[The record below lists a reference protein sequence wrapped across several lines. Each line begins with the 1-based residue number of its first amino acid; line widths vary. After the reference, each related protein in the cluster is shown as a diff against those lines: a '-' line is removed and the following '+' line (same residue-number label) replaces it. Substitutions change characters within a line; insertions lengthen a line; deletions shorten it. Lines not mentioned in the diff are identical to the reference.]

1 MYHKFRAQEIQDD
14 PFVKTGQAES
24 GAAADEPQPTA
35 RELDDIF
42 SFLGS
47 WLRASRDFSAN
58 RTSGWKLLEDLYHN
72 RLDLR
77 TWSQERQGSADTE
90 LKAEDPSSGW
100 QSDIIVSPSYIV
112 DSWADRAYQAVF
124 NGPEWL
130 TVIPEAP
137 DMAPPSGDD
146 NTFPTSFK
154 LQELLIGRLNRGQIH
169 ARLYEILQSLVLYGT
184 VYAKIFWKS
193 GRRRKRRWDFESM
206 DLVTEDHSV
215 HDCPVVHII
224 PLDRMLLDW
233 KAISNDVQR
242 SSGIGHRV
250 DKTYQSIL
258 DGFKSGLYN
267 LNREMFIDRFENS
280 SSGDSNAERRLNDP
294 DSSAISDEFIRQVTV
309 WEFHGQVPFRGTYRE
324 SVCSVV
330 TEKDGD
336 SPENGLLIRF
346 LPRPALWCGLRPFL
360 CAHYTPVPGPLGVGA
375 VQSNLDLIHSI
386 SQFLSQS
393 QDNARLTANAQLI
406 VRRGSSA
413 ARQIGLYDDTVYP
426 GKVWLVDDPADIQ
439 PFPKLNFP
447 QNDINTLI
455 NYLNTLLERR
465 TAVSDISLGVSSR
478 GKTATEAHILQQS
491 AMAPFE
497 TRADLFA
504 RTFIE
509 PMAQLALNMI
519 RQFVLDDQVIM
530 ARDFGGKEIPLL
542 VTAQEIH
549 AGEYRVCATL
559 TRQDSTRLAKAQS
572 IERALPTLASF
583 QSQLGQEGVRISF
596 SELIKRYLD
605 LIGIDGAERILS
617 RTGAIDAS
625 GQPFSIGPMGTS
637 RNNPS
642 LYGNSGEHAP
652 KRLVEDGGP
661 LGAYPDD
668 LNALAQ
674 MLQTQANSLTSSN
687 SGHGAYS
694 G

>member
-1 MYHKFRAQEIQDD
+1 MYHKFQPQEIQYDLYA
-14 PFVKTGQAES
+14 KTAQAPS
-24 GAAADEPQPTA
+24 GVASDEPQPTA
-35 RELDDIF
+35 GELDDIF
-42 SFLGS
+42 IFLGS

-58 RTSGWKLLEDLYHN
+58 RISGWKLLEDLYHN

-77 TWSQERQGSADTE
+77 TWSQERQCSDDRE
-90 LKAEDPSSGW
+90 LKAEDSASGW

-137 DMAPPSGDD
+137 DLATSGDD

-154 LQELLIGRLNRGQIH
+154 LQELLISRLNRGQIH

-184 VYAKIFWKS
+184 VYAKIYWKS
-193 GRRRKRRWDFESM
+193 GRYRKRRWDFESM
-206 DLVTEDHSV
+206 DLVTEAHSV
-215 HDCPVVHII
+215 HDCPVVQII

-294 DSSAISDEFIRQVTV
+294 NPSAISDEFIRQVTV
-309 WEFHGQVPFRGTYRE
+309 WEFHGLVPFRGTYRE

-330 TEKDGD
+330 TEKDSD

-413 ARQIGLYDDTVYP
+413 ARQIGLDDDTVYP

-465 TAVSDISLGVSSR
+465 TAVSDISLGVSGR

-504 RTFIE
+504 RSFIE

-530 ARDFGGKEIPLL
+530 ARDFSGKEIPLL

-549 AGEYRVCATL
+549 AGDYRVCATL

-572 IERALPTLASF
+572 IERALPTLAGF
-583 QSQLGQEGVRISF
+583 QSQLDQEGVRISF

-605 LIGIDGAERILS
+605 LIGVDGAERILS
-617 RTGAIDAS
+617 RTAAIDAS
-625 GQPFSIGPMGTS
+625 GQTPSQTSIATS

-642 LYGNSGEHAP
+642 LSGDPGEQAP

-674 MLQTQANSLTSSN
+674 MLQTQANSLTSAN
-687 SGHGAYS
+687 SGHGVFS